1 MIEIVSIILNL
12 VLGGG
17 FIVTVF
23 TLKQERLKASANA
36 KKAEAEAENAEL
48 DNEEKAAQ
56 ILMEQVVKPLK
67 TELNGVRRELKGLK
81 KAVESIKDCP
91 HSDACPVRERMRNE
105 QTAGTGEVGTA
116 AEC

>member
-36 KKAEAEAENAEL
+36 KKAEAESAEL